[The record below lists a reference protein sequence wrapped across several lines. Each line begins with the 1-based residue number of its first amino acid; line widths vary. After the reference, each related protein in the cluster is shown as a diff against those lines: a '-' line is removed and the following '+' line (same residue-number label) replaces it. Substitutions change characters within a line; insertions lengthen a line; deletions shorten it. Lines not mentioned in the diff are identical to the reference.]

1 MSFGAKASTNLS
13 IDLSPDFM
21 RTVVGQE
28 LFLFNIPQQILP
40 ILEDISIEISKLRS
54 SSFDSASHKELDVNH
69 GQACIV
75 YTKS

>member
-1 MSFGAKASTNLS
+1 MSFGAKASTALS

-40 ILEDISIEISKLRS
+40 ILEDISIEISKLRWA
-54 SSFDSASHKELDVNH
+54 FFTLK
-69 GQACIV
+69 
-75 YTKS
+75 